1 MDTAGQPATDREGQR
16 VLRARRSI
24 LAWALAVA
32 AAGVGCG
39 ATAPDREAVTARIA
53 IVGGPRGRAPLWVQV
68 DGSGSSCFHGCAWEW
83 EFGDGTR
90 ATGAR
95 VSHVYGGPG
104 VYALTLTVTDR
115 RLGLE
120 GRAWVQVVAEE
131 PAVADPP
138 APPSPPPP
146 VLPPPPEP
154 PPPPP
159 DECAGLVP
167 APGEPVTYEV
177 EKSPTPLCHH
187 AITDGQ
193 GRWIGV
199 GIGLKW
205 TGYRFVPASGAGGP
219 VGSLNVPLQGNPPGI
234 APQPSGYHVT
244 TAGTGAGVFQ
254 IFDERGSLVS
264 EGGTQGRPWAIVAD
278 PNGGSAMHSWDL
290 ENPRPGG
297 GSWGDRLELVG
308 ADGELRA
315 SILLDRAPG
324 SLIVS
329 RSGNVLLFAGR
340 EARWFDRE
348 ARPLTDWFPV
358 PVGDGTGWPLA
369 GPARLAD
376 GRIAQRDSERWL
388 AVISDGRAEV
398 WAAPEWLASRPLNV
412 AVVRGGRANAF
423 VSSGSSPS
431 PCEPR
436 IELVA
441 PSGTSCGTVALPV
454 ADACPRVDVG
464 TDGTVFT
471 ESELDHGAR
480 CVWRWWSGL
489 LR

>member
-1 MDTAGQPATDREGQR
+1 
-16 VLRARRSI
+16 
-24 LAWALAVA
+24 
-32 AAGVGCG
+32 
-39 ATAPDREAVTARIA
+39 
-53 IVGGPRGRAPLWVQV
+53 
-68 DGSGSSCFHGCAWEW
+68 
-83 EFGDGTR
+83 
-90 ATGAR
+90 
-95 VSHVYGGPG
+95 
-104 VYALTLTVTDR
+104 
-115 RLGLE
+115 
-120 GRAWVQVVAEE
+120 VVEE
-131 PAVADPP
+131 PADAAPP
-138 APPSPPPP
+138 APPAPPLP

-154 PPPPP
+154 HRLP

-167 APGEPVTYEV
+167 SAGEPVTYEL
-177 EKSPTPLCHH
+177 EKSSTPYCHH

-193 GRWIGV
+193 GRWIGI

-205 TGYRFVPASGAGGP
+205 TGYRFVSAAGAGGL

-254 IFDERGSLVS
+254 IFDERGILVS
-264 EGGTQGRPWAIVAD
+264 EGGTQGWPWAIVED

-290 ENPRPGG
+290 QNPRPGG

-308 ADGELRA
+308 VDGRLRA
-315 SILLDRAPG
+315 SILLDRAPA

-340 EARWFDRE
+340 EARWFDGE

-376 GRIAQRDSERWL
+376 GRIALRDRGRWL
-388 AVISDGRAEV
+388 AVIADGTPEV
-398 WAAPEWLASRPLNV
+398 WAPPPWLASRPLNV

-423 VSSGSSPS
+423 VSYRSSPS
-431 PCEPR
+431 ACEPR
-436 IELVA
+436 IEIVA

-454 ADACPRVDVG
+454 ADACTHVDVG
-464 TDGTVFT
+464 TDGTVFA
-471 ESELDHGAR
+471 ESELDGGAR